1 MSAGMSPALLT
12 DKYELTMLA
21 AALRD
26 GTAARQ
32 TTFEVFARRLP
43 EGRRYG
49 VVAGTARFVEA
60 LAQFTFDD
68 SALTSL
74 AEFLDDATLEFLA
87 HYRFRGDVDGYPEGE
102 LYFPGSP
109 CWLCTARS
117 VSASSWK
124 RSRCRS

>member
-1 MSAGMSPALLT
+1 MTAALLT

-26 GTAARQ
+26 GSAHRRA
-32 TTFEVFARRLP
+32 TFEVFARRLP

-60 LAQFTFDD
+60 LADFTFNDT
-68 SALTSL
+68 ALESL
-74 AEFLDDATLEFLA
+74 SDFLDKETLAYLA
-87 HYRFRGDVDGYPEGE
+87 DYRFRGDVDGYAEGE

-109 CWLCTARS
+109 
-117 VSASSWK
+117 SA
-124 RSRCRS
+124 